1 MLILIT
7 VAAVLA
13 SLLGGVAAGQRTKA
27 DPRLYWGYLGGG
39 LVLTTALMVGGY
51 TWYDELFLLGLL
63 LVDPPRWG
71 STKASPAR
79 GVRWVLFTFFCA
91 YAIVEGVRGLFFFA
105 GADDGA
111 LQKFRWIL
119 FFGLILA
126 AAVKGKQLSE
136 DGVQPV
142 NASSMIAR
150 AGAIFTA
157 IYGAMSLAAFV
168 TVGSF
173 SGTQFAQ
180 LPTAQVN
187 PLLAVFGATAY
198 VTCIYM
204 LVVPAALICLGSF
217 ESGRTRLGA
226 LTLVLVLTVQVA
238 LNSRTGMLFVLVA
251 VFIYLLSRLAT
262 AKLRLGELMLIPL
275 LMCVPVAVTA
285 FGETDLDKVTND
297 LARTLHLTEEVT
309 TRQDIDRRIWFSSS
323 FYSLNNSDPLHALT
337 GYGLRTS
344 GYVVAPYVTQR
355 FYAETGRLK
364 TETDVSVEGFTAIAV
379 DMGYLGLGLFLLV
392 VFGGVVTALRGPP
405 GQRFILV
412 LVPAGMFLVTL
423 VANVFDCAVLYL
435 AIMPLGLTYAL
446 TGGEVGGSEADEE
459 PLPVSKADSFQRR
472 VRRRGLGASLSS

>member
-1 MLILIT
+1 MSLLLT
-7 VAAVLA
+7 ALLVGAAF
-13 SLLGGVAAGQRTKA
+13 LGGVWAGQRTKA
-27 DPRLYWGYLGGG
+27 DPRLYWGFLGGG

-63 LVDPPRWG
+63 LADPPRWG
-71 STKASPAR
+71 SSKTSPKG
-79 GVRWVLFTFFCA
+79 GVRWTLFTIFCV
-91 YAIVEGVRGLFFFA
+91 YAMVEGVRGLFFFA

-126 AAVKGKQLSE
+126 AAAKGKQLSD
-136 DGVQPV
+136 DGVKPV
-142 NASSMIAR
+142 NASSMITR
-150 AGAIFTA
+150 AGATFTA
-157 IYGAMSLAAFV
+157 VYGGLSLVAFL

-173 SGTQFAQ
+173 AGTQFAQ
-180 LPTAQVN
+180 LPTAPVN
-187 PLLAVFGATAY
+187 PFLAVFGATAY

-204 LVVPAALICLGSF
+204 VVVPAALVCLGSD
-217 ESGRTRLGA
+217 ERGRAWLGA
-226 LTLVLVLTVQVA
+226 MTLILVLTVQVA

-251 VFIYLLSRLAT
+251 VLIYLVSRLAT
-262 AKLRLGELMLIPL
+262 ARLRLGELMLIPL
-275 LMCVPVAVTA
+275 LMCVPVIVTA
-285 FGETDLDKVTND
+285 YGESDLDKVVND
-297 LARTLHLTEEVT
+297 LARTLHLSDEAT

-355 FYAETGRLK
+355 FYSETGRLK

-379 DMGYLGLGLFLLV
+379 DMGYVGLGLFLFI
-392 VFGGVVTALRGPP
+392 VFGGVITALRGPG

-412 LVPAGMFLVTL
+412 LVPAGMFFVTL

-435 AIMPLGLTYAL
+435 AIMPLGLAYSL
-446 TGGEVGGSEADEE
+446 TGREDDTSQEDADV
-459 PLPVSKADSFQRR
+459 LSSASIARSGASDSHLYPRR
-472 VRRRGLGASLSS
+472 V